1 MNSFEINILRAVL
14 AGFEESYGW
23 DYWNED
29 TSLSIPGLGYVVCIE
44 KYVPQEDSGRPAN
57 LVFSVLRN
65 NETLYFRKSA
75 YYDSYDGVDWKTG
88 EFRQVKPVEKVV
100 YDYV

>member
-1 MNSFEINILRAVL
+1 MNETEVNILRAVL
-14 AGFEESYGW
+14 AGFNVNGW
-23 DYWNED
+23 NHWEVDRC
-29 TSLSIPGLGYVVCIE
+29 LSIPGIGYVVCIE
-44 KYVPQEDSGRPAN
+44 KYVPLEESGIPAY
-57 LVFSVLRN
+57 LVFSVLHN

-75 YYDSYDGVDWKTG
+75 YYDSYDGVDWNSG